1 MKETRATYFCVDLES
16 SGPVPGIYDMI
27 SFGGVAVAPDAE
39 GKLHLLDE
47 QVYVE
52 LAPTSDRFVPE
63 AMEVNGLDFKRLK
76 REGLNRAEAM
86 RRLTDWARALT
97 VPGTEAVFVGHN
109 APFDW
114 SFISYCYVAEG
125 MANPF
130 GYKALDTKALAGGV
144 LGIHWLDTGKDVLA
158 QRLGLPPEDMTQK
171 HRADYDAYY
180 QALVLKALLEYQ
192 A

>member
-39 GKLHLLDE
+39 GNLHLLDE

-76 REGLNRAEAM
+76 REGLNRTEAM

-97 VPGTEAVFVGHN
+97 VPGTEPVFVGHN

-114 SFISYCYVAEG
+114 SVISYCYVAEG
-125 MANPF
+125 MTNPF

-192 A
+192 T

>member
-76 REGLNRAEAM
+76 REGLNRTEAM
-86 RRLTDWARALT
+86 RRLSDWARALT

-125 MANPF
+125 MTNPF

-158 QRLGLPPEDMTQK
+158 KRLGLPPEDMTQK

-192 A
+192 T

>member
-76 REGLNRAEAM
+76 REGLNRTEAM

-125 MANPF
+125 MTNPF

-144 LGIHWLDTGKDVLA
+144 GAITAVSW
-158 QRLGLPPEDMTQK
+158 M
-171 HRADYDAYY
+171 
-180 QALVLKALLEYQ
+180 
-192 A
+192 